1 MPFLLSQNK
10 KILVSVVTLSLMV
23 FSGFMLAFDQ
33 NNDASLNAKASVIS
47 AQEGGSH

>member
-10 KILVSVVTLSLMV
+10 KILISVLTLSLMV
-23 FSGFMLAFDQ
+23 FSTLMLAFDETE
-33 NNDASLNAKASVIS
+33 DASLNAKASVIS